1 MSAREK
7 NTRDTGGDSFDLIV
21 AGAGAGGMTAA
32 LTAAHMG
39 LKVVLCE
46 ATAQVGGTTA
56 TSAGTLWLPGNEHGR
71 QAGFGDTAEDGE
83 RYLEAIGGPDC
94 AFARRRAFFASSNEA
109 IAFLERHT
117 ALAFASCG
125 EHPDYVDA
133 PGAAIRGRA
142 ISPLAFDG
150 RLLGD
155 DFARVRA
162 PLDDF
167 LLLGGMMA
175 NKTDVQ
181 ALVRRY
187 RSWRAFAHTARL
199 VARYVRDR
207 LRYRRGTRL
216 VLGNALVAR
225 LLYSLRAANVEVRF
239 ETRLVS
245 LDKDDTGRVRGAT
258 FESQGGR
265 YRLRAKAGVVL
276 ATGGIGHHA
285 GLRAGLDPAAF
296 ESLTPPAVR
305 GDGIAL
311 ACEAGAELARHH
323 GDFLWQPVSRVPGP
337 RGHRLFPHLYLDR
350 AKPGLIAVDATGQR
364 FVNEGASYHHFV
376 AAMLER
382 TASLPVYLICDAAF
396 IRQYGLGVIAP
407 GTRRLR
413 RYERSGYLVTAATP
427 QALAQR
433 LGIDAPALAS
443 AIARNNGYA
452 QSGHD
457 PEFSKGDTPVS
468 RFNGDAAH
476 RPNPCLGR
484 IATAPFCAL
493 ALWPADAASSS
504 GLRTDADGRV
514 LGAEERVI
522 EGLYACGNDMAS
534 IMHGSYPGP
543 GATLGPAI
551 VFGWRV
557 ASHAAA
563 ALRAHEHEIDARR
576 DREAPSA
583 PPDHCPAR

>member
-1 MSAREK
+1 MS
-7 NTRDTGGDSFDLIV
+7 TRADNAGDSADAVFDLIV
-21 AGAGAGGMTAA
+21 VGAGAGGMTAA
-32 LTAAHMG
+32 VTAAHMG

-56 TSAGTLWLPGNEHGR
+56 TSAGTLWLPGNQHGQR
-71 QAGFGDTAEDGE
+71 AGFGDTAEDGA

-94 AFARRRAFFASSNEA
+94 AFARRRAFLESGNEA

-125 EHPDYVDA
+125 EHPDYVEA
-133 PGAAIRGRA
+133 PGAAIHGRA
-142 ISPLAFDG
+142 LSPLEFDG

-167 LLLGGMMA
+167 LVLGGMMA
-175 NKTDVQ
+175 SKADVR

-187 RSWRAFAHTARL
+187 RSWKAFARTARL
-199 VARYVRDR
+199 VARYARDR

-216 VLGNALVAR
+216 VLGNALVGR
-225 LLYSLRAANVEVRF
+225 FLYSLRAANVDMRF
-239 ETRLVS
+239 DTRLVE
-245 LDKDDTGRVRGAT
+245 LDRDEAGRLRGAT
-258 FESQGGR
+258 FEARGQR
-265 YRLRAKAGVVL
+265 YRLRARAGVVL

-285 GLRAGLDPAAF
+285 GLRAWLDPAAF
-296 ESLTPPAVR
+296 ESLTPPSVR

-311 ACEAGAELARHH
+311 AREAGAELVRHH
-323 GDFLWQPVSRVPGP
+323 GDFLWQPVSRVPAPG
-337 RGHRLFPHLYLDR
+337 GHRLFPHLYLDR
-350 AKPGLIAVDATGQR
+350 AKPGLIAVDGTGRR

-376 AAMLER
+376 AAMLDR
-382 TASLPVYLICDAAF
+382 AAGLPVYLICDAAF

-407 GTRRLR
+407 GTRRLH

-433 LGIDAPALAS
+433 LGIDAQALAS
-443 AIARNNGYA
+443 TIARNNTDA

-457 PEFSKGDTPVS
+457 AEFGKGDTPVS
-468 RFNGDAAH
+468 RFNGDAAQ
-476 RPNPCLGR
+476 RPNPCLGP

-493 ALWPADAASSS
+493 AIWPADAASSS

-514 LGAEERVI
+514 LGADGHAI

-543 GATLGPAI
+543 GATLGPAL

-563 ALRAHEHEIDARR
+563 ALHG
-576 DREAPSA
+576 REAPASPPNLTSA
-583 PPDHCPAR
+583 R

>member
-1 MSAREK
+1 
-7 NTRDTGGDSFDLIV
+7 
-21 AGAGAGGMTAA
+21 MTAA

-46 ATAQVGGTTA
+46 ATSQAGGTTA
-56 TSAGTLWLPGNEHGR
+56 TSAGTLWLPGNQHGQ
-71 QAGFGDTAEDGE
+71 QAGFGDTAEAGE

-94 AFARRRAFFASSNEA
+94 AFARRRAFLESGNEA
-109 IAFLERHT
+109 IAYLERHT

-125 EHPDYVDA
+125 EHPDYVEA
-133 PGAAIRGRA
+133 PGAAIHGRA
-142 ISPLAFDG
+142 LAPLAFDG

-167 LLLGGMMA
+167 LVLGGMMA

-187 RSWRAFAHTARL
+187 RSWKAFAHTARL
-199 VARYVRDR
+199 IARYARDR

-216 VLGNALVAR
+216 VLGNALVGR
-225 LLYSLRAANVEVRF
+225 LLYSLRAAHVDVRF
-239 ETRLVS
+239 DTRLVA
-245 LDKDDTGRVRGAT
+245 LDTDDEGRVRGAT
-258 FESQGGR
+258 FEAHGQR
-265 YRLRAKAGVVL
+265 YSLRARAGVVL

-296 ESLTPPAVR
+296 ESLTPPSVR

-311 ACEAGAELARHH
+311 AREAGAELMRHR
-323 GDFLWQPVSRVPGP
+323 GDFLWQPVSRVPAR

-350 AKPGLIAVDATGQR
+350 AKPGLIAVDGTGRR

-382 TASLPVYLICDAAF
+382 AVSLPVYLICDAAF
-396 IRQYGLGVIAP
+396 IRQYGLGVIPP
-407 GTRRLR
+407 GTRRLP
-413 RYERSGYLVTAATP
+413 RYERSGYIVTAATP
-427 QALAQR
+427 EALAQR
-433 LGIDAPALAS
+433 LGIDASALAS
-443 AIARNNGYA
+443 TVARNNEYA

-457 PEFSKGDTPVS
+457 AEFGQGDTPVS
-468 RFNGDAAH
+468 RFNGDATH
-476 RPNPCLGR
+476 RPNPGLGP
-484 IATAPFCAL
+484 IAAAPFCAL
-493 ALWPADAASSS
+493 AIWPADAASSS

-514 LGAEERVI
+514 LGAAEHAI

-563 ALRAHEHEIDARR
+563 ALRARDPERHARR
-576 DREAPSA
+576 AWEPPSA
-583 PPDHCPAR
+583 STHPSPAR